1 MTRIKIK
8 KGDLMPW
15 FLEDHGQLPKWY
27 LEDTEKF
34 FKWFEKKTNKPARV
48 QAFKPVDKRA
58 SLKYNKY
65 RKV

>member
-1 MTRIKIK
+1 
-8 KGDLMPW
+8 MPW

-48 QAFKPVDKRA
+48 QA
-58 SLKYNKY
+58 LKLTS
-65 RKV
+65 

>member
-1 MTRIKIK
+1 
-8 KGDLMPW
+8 MPW

-48 QAFKPVDKRA
+48 QAFKPVDKLT
-58 SLKYNKY
+58 SL
-65 RKV
+65 